1 MATLTMRV
9 LAMISMFICLTTVAH
24 AAQGLAVYYN
34 PSYTPSA
41 CLGGR
46 DVGTLVA
53 GVNDALWGNGAAC
66 GRKYKVTCIGAANEA
81 PHPCKPNRFVIVQV
95 VDYCRPVCNGD
106 INLSRDAFNRIAD
119 LDAGKIRI
127 QYDQVG

>member
-9 LAMISMFICLTTVAH
+9 LAMVSMFICLNTVAR

-34 PSYTPSA
+34 PPYSQFGA
-41 CLGGR
+41 
-46 DVGTLVA
+46 LVA

-66 GRKYKVTCIGAANEA
+66 GRKYKVMCIGAANTA
-81 PHPCKPNRFVIVQV
+81 PHPCKSTGPVIVKV

-106 INLSRDAFNRIAD
+106 INLSRDAFAQIAD

-127 QYDQVG
+127 QYDQ

>member
-1 MATLTMRV
+1 MAILTMRV
-9 LAMISMFICLTTVAH
+9 LAMVSMFICLTTVAR

-34 PSYTPSA
+34 PPYTPSA
-41 CLGGR
+41 CFGR
-46 DVGTLVA
+46 TEFGSLVA

-66 GRKYKVTCIGAANEA
+66 GRKYKVTCIGAANTA
-81 PHPCKPNRFVIVQV
+81 PHPCKSNEPVIVKV

-106 INLSRDAFNRIAD
+106 INLSRDAFAKIAD